1 MGKKHDDNNSW
12 QQWAVAVKANCWR
25 WWAGVRYTFYRYLP
39 ILQPFAVKFTKSVDA
54 AEEIIQ
60 DTFLRVWLNREKLED
75 VENVKA
81 WLYKY
86 ASNECLNYLRKELK
100 QAKAIDNLSV
110 DQQVQSNT
118 TIDTINLNEINYL
131 VTQAVEQLPS
141 QRKKI
146 YQMSR
151 AEGMNIPEIAEA
163 LHLSPNTIKNALV
176 ISLKTIREHLNKH
189 GVVLSIMAYIALLR

>member
-1 MGKKHDDNNSW
+1 MTLAVNNNERLLLK
-12 QQWAVAVKANCWR
+12 QIAEGDEQAFAVL
-25 WWAGVRYTFYRYLP
+25 FYRYLP
-39 ILQPFAVKFTKSVDA
+39 VLQPFALKFTKSADA

-75 VENVKA
+75 IENVKA

-86 ASNECLNYLRKELK
+86 ASNECLNYLRKTLK
-100 QAKAIDNLSV
+100 QAKAIDNLSI
-110 DQQVQSNT
+110 DHPKQSNNT
-118 TIDTINLNEINYL
+118 TETINLNDLNSL
-131 VTQAVEQLPS
+131 VAEAIHKLPN

-151 AEGMNIPEIAEA
+151 SEGMNISEIAAA
-163 LHLSPNTIKNALV
+163 LDLSPNTVKNALV

-189 GVVLSIMAYIALLR
+189 GVALSVLTYIALLK

>member
-1 MGKKHDDNNSW
+1 MKQIAEGNE
-12 QQWAVAVKANCWR
+12 QAFAML
-25 WWAGVRYTFYRYLP
+25 FYRYLP
-39 ILQPFAVKFTKSVDA
+39 VLQPFALKFTKSADA

-75 VENVKA
+75 IENVKA

-100 QAKAIDNLSV
+100 QAKAIDNLSI
-110 DQQVQSNT
+110 DHPKQSNN
-118 TIDTINLNEINYL
+118 TIDTINLNDVSYL
-131 VTQAVEQLPS
+131 VQQAVDRLPG
-141 QRKKI
+141 QRKRI

-151 AEGMNIPEIAEA
+151 TEGMNIPEIAAA
-163 LHLSPNTIKNALV
+163 LDLSPNTIKNALV

-189 GVVLSIMAYIALLR
+189 GIALSVLTYIALLK

>member
-1 MGKKHDDNNSW
+1 MTTTVDNNERLLLK
-12 QQWAVAVKANCWR
+12 QIAEGDEQAFAVL
-25 WWAGVRYTFYRYLP
+25 FYRYLP
-39 ILQPFAVKFTKSVDA
+39 ILQPFAVKFTKSAAA

-75 VENVKA
+75 IQNVKA

-100 QAKAIDNLSV
+100 QAKAIDNLSIDHPV
-110 DQQVQSNT
+110 LSNT
-118 TIDTINLNEINYL
+118 TVDAINLNDINYL
-131 VTQAVEQLPS
+131 IAQAVEKLPD

-151 AEGMNIPEIAEA
+151 SEGMNIAEIAA
-163 LHLSPNTIKNALV
+163 SLQLSPNTIKNALV
-176 ISLKTIREHLNKH
+176 ISLKTIRAHLGKH
-189 GVVLSIMAYIALLR
+189 GIALSVLTYIALLK

>member
-1 MGKKHDDNNSW
+1 MTITVDNNERLLLK
-12 QQWAVAVKANCWR
+12 QIAEGDEQAFAIL
-25 WWAGVRYTFYRYLP
+25 FYRYLP

>member
-1 MGKKHDDNNSW
+1 MKPVGNNEERLLLK
-12 QQWAVAVKANCWR
+12 QIAEGDEQAFAVL
-25 WWAGVRYTFYRYLP
+25 FYRYLP
-39 ILQPFAVKFTKSVDA
+39 VLQPFALKFTKSADA

-75 VENVKA
+75 IENVKA

-100 QAKAIDNLSV
+100 QAKAIDNLGI
-110 DQQVQSNT
+110 DHPRQSNN

-131 VTQAVEQLPS
+131 VQQAVDKLPG
-141 QRKKI
+141 QRKRI

-151 AEGMNIPEIAEA
+151 TEGMNIPEIAAA
-163 LHLSPNTIKNALV
+163 LNLSPNTIKNALV

-189 GVVLSIMAYIALLR
+189 GIALSILAYVALLK

>member
-1 MGKKHDDNNSW
+1 MTPVSSRDERLLLKQIAEGDEDAF
-12 QQWAVAVKANCWR
+12 AVL
-25 WWAGVRYTFYRYLP
+25 FYRYLP
-39 ILQPFAVKFTKSVDA
+39 ILQPFAIKFTKSAAA

-60 DTFLRVWLNREKLED
+60 DTFLRVWLNREKLESI
-75 VENVKA
+75 ENVKA

-100 QAKAIDNLSV
+100 QAKAIDSLGIDHPVVSNDTV
-110 DQQVQSNT
+110 DK
-118 TIDTINLNEINYL
+118 INLNDINCL
-131 VTQAVEQLPS
+131 VAEAVEKLPG

-163 LHLSPNTIKNALV
+163 LNLSPNTIKNALV
-176 ISLKTIREHLNKH
+176 ISLKTIREHLNKN
-189 GVVLSIMAYIALLR
+189 GVALSVLAYIALLK